1 VEGEVAM
8 SRRHGASGRRGFTL
22 IEVSIALVI
31 LGLLVGL
38 GAQLL
43 PMLVKQKKLSDS
55 RMLVKEAKTAIIG
68 YVMATGRLPYAS
80 ATTNGTVTTGRLSG
94 YLPWATLGMAGRDP
108 YNTTLFYAVESH
120 LVNTTSTAQFK
131 QRLALLISGATTAD
145 LFCVDTSVTPN
156 ATVPVAFVVISAGE
170 NMRAD
175 SPNDDNNNRR
185 VDVNDD
191 NRFAAPS
198 RPITSTYDDVLESA
212 GLPYLNG
219 LIP

>member
-1 VEGEVAM
+1 M
-8 SRRHGASGRRGFTL
+8 TTSLQRTPSGRRGFTL

-80 ATTNGTVTTGRLSG
+80 ATINGTATTGRLSG

-120 LVNTTSTAQFK
+120 LVNTTSTTQFK
-131 QRLALLISGATTAD
+131 QRLALLISGATAAD
-145 LFCVDTSVTPN
+145 LFCVDTTVTPN
-156 ATVPVAFVVISAGE
+156 VTVPVAFVVISAGE

-175 SPNDDNNNRR
+175 PPNDDNNNRR
-185 VDVNDD
+185 VDINDD
-191 NRFAAPS
+191 NLFAPPS
-198 RPITSTYDDVLESA
+198 RPITSTYDDVLEST
-212 GLPYLNG
+212 GLTYLNG

>member
-1 VEGEVAM
+1 M
-8 SRRHGASGRRGFTL
+8 TTSPKRTPSGRRGFTL

-55 RMLVKEAKTAIIG
+55 RMLVREAKTAIIG
-68 YVMATGRLPYAS
+68 YAMATGRLPYAG
-80 ATTNGTVTTGRLSG
+80 ANANGTATTGRLSG
-94 YLPWATLGMAGRDP
+94 YLPWATLGMAARDP

-120 LVNTTSTAQFK
+120 LVNTTSTTQLK
-131 QRLALLISGATTAD
+131 QRLALLISGTTTPD
-145 LFCVDTSVTPN
+145 LFCVDTTVTPN
-156 ATVPVAFVVISAGE
+156 ATVPVAFIVISAGE

-175 SPNDDNNNRR
+175 PPNDDNNNRR
-185 VDVNDD
+185 VDIND
-191 NRFAAPS
+191 NNQFAAPS

-212 GLPYLNG
+212 GLTYLNG